1 MSVLL
6 LVVSGACIFAV
17 ALLVLVLLVEVVAGA
32 GARGASRA
40 AEDVQPY
47 VVLVPA
53 HDEAGTI
60 QATIVAVRAQ
70 LPAGARLLV
79 VADNCSDTTAAEAR
93 GAGAEV
99 IERHDPS
106 LRGKGY
112 ALAFGIRHLHSAP
125 PAVVVILD
133 ADCVPE
139 SGALDLLAVR
149 ASALNRPVQALYVLS
164 APFGSSLRLRMAA
177 FAWAV
182 KNHLRPL
189 GLHRLGLPCHLMGS
203 GMAFP
208 WACIANAKLAS
219 NHLTEDLQLGVRLAA
234 AGQAPIY
241 CPQARVDSWFP
252 QDGAAQ
258 RSQRKRWEHGHLA
271 MIASEALPLLLHG
284 LRSGSAGAIAL
295 ALDLFVPPLAL
306 LALLV
311 LVSSAAS
318 AWVLASGGPGLLVAV
333 GCGSLLAFATAV
345 LIAWWGV
352 GRSWVRWP
360 ELLTSPLYVLKKL
373 PLYAGFVVRRQT
385 EWVRTG
391 RGR

>member
-6 LVVSGACIFAV
+6 LVVSGACIVAV
-17 ALLVLVLLVEVVAGA
+17 ALLVLVLLVEVVAGS
-32 GARGASRA
+32 GARGAPRF
-40 AEDVQPY
+40 AEHVPPY
-47 VVLVPA
+47 VVLMPA

-60 QATIVAVRAQ
+60 QATIAAVRAE

-79 VADNCSDTTAAEAR
+79 VADNCSDTTAPEAR
-93 GAGAEV
+93 AAGADV
-99 IERHDPS
+99 IERHDPA

-125 PAVVVILD
+125 PAVVLILD
-133 ADCVPE
+133 ADCTPAA
-139 SGALDLLAVR
+139 GALDLLAAR
-149 ASALNRPVQALYVLS
+149 AAALNRPVQALNLVS
-164 APFGSSLRLRMAA
+164 APVGSRLQLRMAA

-182 KNHLRPL
+182 KNQLRPL
-189 GLHRLGLPCHLMGS
+189 GLHRLGLPCHLMGT

-208 WACIANAKLAS
+208 WACIADAKLAS
-219 NHLTEDLQLGVRLAA
+219 SHLTEDLQLGVKFAA
-234 AGQAPIY
+234 AGKAPIF

-252 QDGAAQ
+252 HDGAAQ

-271 MIASEALPLLLHG
+271 MIMSEALPLLLRG
-284 LRSGSAGAIAL
+284 CRSGNGGAIAL

-311 LVSSAAS
+311 LVSSAAT
-318 AWVLASGGPGLLVAV
+318 AWVLASAGPGFLAAV
-333 GCGSLLAFATAV
+333 GCGSVLAFAAAV
-345 LIAWWGV
+345 LLAWWRV

-360 ELLTSPLYVLKKL
+360 ELLSSPLYVLKKL

-391 RGR
+391 RQR